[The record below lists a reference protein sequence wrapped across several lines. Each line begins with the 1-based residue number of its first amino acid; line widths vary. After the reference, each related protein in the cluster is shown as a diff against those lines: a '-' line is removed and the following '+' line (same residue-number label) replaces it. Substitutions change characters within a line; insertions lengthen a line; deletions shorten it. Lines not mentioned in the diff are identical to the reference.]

1 MIQLIELIGNKKLAS
16 LLVFFLRHPTMK
28 AHQQDIKKEVKI
40 AKATLIK
47 WLNMLAK
54 QGLIGFAQYGRTKI
68 YSLNRENVII
78 KRLKMLDNILLILGI
93 KAVAEKHNSIAYLY
107 GSAARGED
115 VEDSD
120 IDILLLG
127 KVKKEDIIRDI
138 NKIAGQIKRN
148 INVQVFSPLEWA
160 QMANKD
166 KAFYERVEKDK
177 AEL

>member
-1 MIQLIELIGNKKLAS
+1 MVQLIELIGNKKLAS

-68 YSLNRENVII
+68 YSLKRENAII
-78 KRLKMLDNILLILGI
+78 KRLKMLDNLFLVSGVKTI
-93 KAVAEKHNSIAYLY
+93 AEKHDSAAYLF

-115 VEDSD
+115 AEDSD
-120 IDILLLG
+120 IDILLIG
-127 KVKKEDIIRDI
+127 KVNREDIIRDI
-138 NKIAGQIKRN
+138 NRISEKIKRN
-148 INVQVFSPLEWA
+148 INIQIFSPLEWA